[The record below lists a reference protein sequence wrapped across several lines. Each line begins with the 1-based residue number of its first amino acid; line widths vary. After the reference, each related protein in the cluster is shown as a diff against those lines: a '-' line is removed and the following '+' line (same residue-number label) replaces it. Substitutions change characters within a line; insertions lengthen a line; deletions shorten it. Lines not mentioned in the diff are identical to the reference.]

1 MGKFKRIAMKDIKAM
16 QKTLDD
22 LPTRTL
28 AKQGEE
34 PLSDLAPQI
43 RKALEKGYTV
53 RELSEI
59 MADGNVSIPPPVIRA
74 RLLPKGETTRKR
86 SSPSKRGIR
95 LLPGQTPL
103 RHRQR
108 RLPHLRRQRQSRHR
122 YQQSLYRRHQS
133 PQKHQLSL
141 HRSHQSLLHQ
151 IIYLQRHRL
160 QVKHQII
167 HLQ

>member
-22 LPTRTL
+22 LPDKNLGKTR
-28 AKQGEE
+28 EE
-34 PLSDLAPQI
+34 AVELLDSQI

-86 SSPSKRGIR
+86 ASSPSKARDTASA
-95 LLPGQTPL
+95 PADAAPASAETPSYYTPDIPDSEL
-103 RHRQR
+103 
-108 RLPHLRRQRQSRHR
+108 
-122 YQQSLYRRHQS
+122 
-133 PQKHQLSL
+133 
-141 HRSHQSLLHQ
+141 
-151 IIYLQRHRL
+151 
-160 QVKHQII
+160 
-167 HLQ
+167 